1 MMIAHFT
8 LNDNIN
14 NPIKY
19 VYDFDIK
26 NGVINNNSL

>member
-8 LNDNIN
+8 LNDKIN

-19 VYDFDIK
+19 VYDIDIK
-26 NGVINNNSL
+26 KCVINKNSL